1 MERVLRRHETK
12 ITCSDLFASAG
23 EAVAGMDT
31 KEVDMVMIKGVKCQ
45 AWPCRWVGLTIGF

>member
-1 MERVLRRHETK
+1 MEQVLRRHETK
-12 ITCSDLFASAG
+12 VTCSDLFASAG

-45 AWPCRWVGLTIGF
+45 AWPCRWVGLIGF